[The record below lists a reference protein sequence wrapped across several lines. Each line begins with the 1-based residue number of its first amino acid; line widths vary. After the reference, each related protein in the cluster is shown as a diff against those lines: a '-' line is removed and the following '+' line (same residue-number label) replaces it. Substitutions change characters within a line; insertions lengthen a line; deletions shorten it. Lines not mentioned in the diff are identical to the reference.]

1 MWKGEFRIILQLYE
15 EMNMQV
21 EKNKEYIVDIIDNGF
36 QGEGIAKIDGFT
48 IFIPNA
54 IKGEKVKILIVKVLA
69 SHAFGKIIEII
80 KQSDYREES
89 DCKTYKRCGG
99 CSLRHIKYNETLKI
113 KQNAVQS
120 LVNKTLENKLKVEE
134 TLGMD
139 KPYHYRNK
147 AQYPIGLNK
156 EGKPVIGVFA
166 NRTHEIIPIE
176 TCYIQNKQSEEIAK
190 YIFNFLVNHK
200 IKVYDEKSG
209 KGLVRHIVTKI
220 GIKTN
225 EVMCIIVINGNELPY
240 EDILVNELTH
250 KFENIKSIIKN
261 INTKNTNVILG
272 NENINLYG
280 NGYIKDILGDFI
292 FKISP
297 MSFYQVN
304 PVQAEKLYNIGVEL
318 ADINKNDIVFD
329 LYCGIGTISLFM
341 SKFAKEVYG
350 VEIVEEA
357 IVAAKE
363 NACINNVTNT
373 KFIAGDVEKVLD
385 DLVNVKKIIPDII
398 MLDPPR
404 RGLDNTSIENIRK
417 VSPKKVIYISCN
429 PATLVRDLS
438 KLEDKYNVKS
448 IKPVDMFPFTSSVE
462 CCAVLELK
470 NCK

>member
-54 IKGEKVKILIVKVLA
+54 IKGEKIKILIVKVLA

-80 KQSDYREES
+80 KQSDHREES
-89 DCKTYKRCGG
+89 DCTTYKRCGG

-350 VEIVEEA
+350 VEIVDEA

-373 KFIAGDVEKVLD
+373 KFIASDVEKVLD